1 MWTVFNINHKKISF
15 LKKDLYE
22 KLGENFIIYSPKL
35 LVQKYKNNKLVF
47 KTTNLLGDY
56 LFCYHSSFKNPANLI
71 NLKFIRGLK
80 YILSSYL
87 QSQEDIKNFINN
99 CKKLENDKGYLDI
112 NFKKIDNNKNI
123 KFLTGP
129 FAEKIFKIVNL
140 KKNKIKI
147 LIGSIKATVSRQNY

>member
-1 MWTVFNINHKKISF
+1 M
-15 LKKDLYE
+15 
-22 KLGENFIIYSPKL
+22 
-35 LVQKYKNNKLVF
+35 
-47 KTTNLLGDY
+47 
-56 LFCYHSSFKNPANLI
+56 
-71 NLKFIRGLK
+71 
-80 YILSSYL
+80 